1 MLQRKLYGP
10 LSAIGEIGAETRLGA
25 QNPAFA
31 TTLWALTYQVHRQV
45 VIDAAFDV
53 GITQG
58 APHKRILFGLTYAIA
73 NLYPGRSGK
82 GNSIGDESDMRN
94 LSLKV
99 KIWFGFGA
107 ILLILALVG
116 SYATWQLQ
124 DIQKASNDNDDASKA
139 YQDTTQMRLNT
150 ERRTSALRGYFIEEN
165 NPQHLKDFEEATK
178 AGDEVMKEI
187 AKFADTAEEKAA
199 FKALQEARAAFFS
212 VQDREIE
219 LRKAGKQKE
228 ALALFGA
235 PENLEARSTYRKA
248 ADGFLEIETKLADE
262 SAVRQRNLI
271 SRAETVVIVLLL
283 VGLALG
289 SVLAFVIARGIV
301 NPVAKMLGL
310 ITEVSANNLAVPDL
324 AVSSNDEIGQAVTA
338 LNKMKNNLRGIIQ
351 SMANNAQVVASSS
364 EELSSTSQQMSAN
377 AEETSSQ
384 ANVVSAAG
392 EQVNRNLQTVATG
405 SEEMS
410 SSIKEIAKNATEA
423 AKVATEAVRVA
434 ETTNTTVGKLGESSA
449 EIGQVVKVITSIAQQ
464 TNLLALN
471 ATIEAA
477 RAGEAGKGFAV
488 VANEVKELAKQ
499 TAKATEDISLKI
511 EAIQSDTKN
520 AVEAIGVI
528 TSVIVKI
535 NDISSTIATAV
546 EEQNATTNEMS
557 RNVTE
562 AARGAGE
569 ISKNIAGVA
578 EAAQSTSHGAGDSQK
593 AAAQLAHMSTELREL
608 VGQFKY

>member
-1 MLQRKLYGP
+1 
-10 LSAIGEIGAETRLGA
+10 
-25 QNPAFA
+25 
-31 TTLWALTYQVHRQV
+31 
-45 VIDAAFDV
+45 
-53 GITQG
+53 
-58 APHKRILFGLTYAIA
+58 
-73 NLYPGRSGK
+73 
-82 GNSIGDESDMRN
+82 MRN

-124 DIQKASNDNDDASKA
+124 DIQKASNDNDDAGKA
-139 YQDTTQMRLNT
+139 YQDTIQMRLNT

-212 VQDREIE
+212 VQDRQME
-219 LRKAGKQKE
+219 LRKTGKQKE
-228 ALALFGA
+228 ALTLFSA
-235 PENLEARSTYRKA
+235 PENLEARATYRKA

-511 EAIQSDTKN
+511 EAIQGDTKS
-520 AVEAIGVI
+520 AVEAIAVI
-528 TSVIVKI
+528 SSVIVKI
-535 NDISSTIATAV
+535 NDISGIIATAV

-557 RNVTE
+557 RNITE

>member
-1 MLQRKLYGP
+1 MKWFGNLRVGMKLAVGFGVVELLIISLGALAILQLSKVNASTVDIDTNWLPSVKVLGDIKFGT
-10 LSAIGEIGAETRLGA
+10 SAIRRDQLNFMLALDKSKKDHYEQKTEGEMAQLPELEKRYEPMISDNEERGLYQGFRSEWDKYVLASSHALDLNRQNKSAEAVAVMQT
-25 QNPAFA
+25 
-31 TTLWALTYQVHRQV
+31 
-45 VIDAAFDV
+45 DAAESFEAAAKILEQDV
-53 GITQG
+53 VLNDRG
-58 APHKRILFGLTYAIA
+58 A
-73 NLYPGRSGK
+73 
-82 GNSIGDESDMRN
+82 
-94 LSLKV
+94 
-99 KIWFGFGA
+99 
-107 ILLILALVG
+107 
-116 SYATWQLQ
+116 
-124 DIQKASNDNDDASKA
+124 QKASETGAAA
-139 YQDTTQMRLNT
+139 Y
-150 ERRTSALRGYFIEEN
+150 TSSRYWVA
-165 NPQHLKDFEEATK
+165 
-178 AGDEVMKEI
+178 
-187 AKFADTAEEKAA
+187 
-199 FKALQEARAAFFS
+199 
-212 VQDREIE
+212 
-219 LRKAGKQKE
+219 
-228 ALALFGA
+228 
-235 PENLEARSTYRKA
+235 
-248 ADGFLEIETKLADE
+248 GFLATAVVLGILIAMGIGRSISTATIE
-262 SAVRQRNLI
+262 
-271 SRAETVVIVLLL
+271 
-283 VGLALG
+283 
-289 SVLAFVIARGIV
+289 
-301 NPVAKMLGL
+301 MLGAIEQL
-310 ITEVSANNLAVPDL
+310 AANNLSIPDIAVR
-324 AVSSNDEIGQAVTA
+324 SSDEIGQAVGA
-338 LNKMKNNLRGIIQ
+338 LNKMKNNLRAIIQ

-410 SSIKEIAKNATEA
+410 VSIKEIAKNATEA

-434 ETTNTTVGKLGESSA
+434 TTTSATVNKLGESSA
-449 EIGQVVKVITSIAQQ
+449 EIGQVMKVITSIAQQ

-499 TAKATEDISLKI
+499 TAKATEDISSKI
-511 EAIQSDTKN
+511 EAIQTDTKS
-520 AVEAIGVI
+520 AVDAIVMI
-528 TSVIVKI
+528 SSVIVQI

-562 AARGAGE
+562 AARGASE